1 MTQTPQ
7 TPDGWERSDDALHR
21 SFETK
26 DFATALALVNRIGEL
41 AEKANHHPDL
51 ELGWGRVVV
60 HLSSHDV
67 GGVTERDVA
76 LAQQI
81 DQVTG

>member
-1 MTQTPQ
+1 MSETPQ
-7 TPDGWERSDDALHR
+7 TPEGWERSADALHR
-21 SFETK
+21 TFSTR
-26 DFATALALVNRIGEL
+26 DFAEALALVNRIGEL

-67 GGVTERDVA
+67 GAITERDVA

-81 DQVTG
+81 DKIAG